1 MIVLKSS
8 QDKLLS
14 VLLSVTGIIESRNKL
29 LSVFRSVTGIIEV
42 RKVLPLEPNDLALG
56 AVSADICCMNL
67 LRSLSNGALTPQKFH
82 GQIANQAAP
91 LIQNMGFFSAQKLNM
106 RNAP

>member
-1 MIVLKSS
+1 
-8 QDKLLS
+8 
-14 VLLSVTGIIESRNKL
+14 
-29 LSVFRSVTGIIEV
+29 
-42 RKVLPLEPNDLALG
+42 
-56 AVSADICCMNL
+56 MNL